1 MKKEIESYYQ
11 DKLSEFGT
19 GAQGVG
25 WKNETVQ
32 YKRFDQLC
40 RIIQDTTGFSINDL
54 GCGTGELLLY
64 LQKHGYVNFTYYGYD
79 VLENMIGLASERF
92 RGISRA
98 AFKHLSPGDIPGT
111 ADYTVASGIFNLKYA
126 ETENSWVKYITNTLD
141 RMNQVST
148 IGFSFNMLTSY
159 SDKHLMEDH
168 LYYADPLFF
177 FDHCKKNYSK
187 NVALLHDYNE
197 YDFTILVRK

>member
-1 MKKEIESYYQ
+1 MKKEIESYYH

-32 YKRFDQLC
+32 YKRFEQLC
-40 RIIQDTTGFSINDL
+40 QVIADDTKFSINDL

-64 LQKHGYVNFTYYGYD
+64 LRKQAYSDFTYYGYD

-92 RGISRA
+92 RDTAGA
-98 AFKHLSPGDIPGT
+98 TFKHLAPGENPAT
-111 ADYTVASGIFNLKYA
+111 CDYTVASGIFNLKYD
-126 ETENSWVKYITNTLD
+126 ETENSWIKYITTTLAT
-141 RMNQVST
+141 MNQVST
-148 IGFSFNMLTSY
+148 RGFSFNMLTSY
-159 SDKHLMEDH
+159 SDKHLMEPH
-168 LYYADPLFF
+168 LFYGDPLFF
-177 FDHCKKNYSK
+177 FDHCKKNYAK

>member
-1 MKKEIESYYQ
+1 MKKEIESYYH

-40 RIIQDTTGFSINDL
+40 RIIQDTNGFSLNDL

-64 LQKHGYVNFTYYGYD
+64 LQKHVYDDFTYYGYD

-92 RGISRA
+92 RGIPRA
-98 AFKHLSPGDIPGT
+98 AFKHLPPDEIPGT
-111 ADYTVASGIFNLKYA
+111 ADYTLASGIFNLKYA

-141 RMNQVST
+141 RMDKVST
-148 IGFSFNMLTSY
+148 LGFSFNMLTSY

-168 LYYADPLFF
+168 LYYGDPLYF